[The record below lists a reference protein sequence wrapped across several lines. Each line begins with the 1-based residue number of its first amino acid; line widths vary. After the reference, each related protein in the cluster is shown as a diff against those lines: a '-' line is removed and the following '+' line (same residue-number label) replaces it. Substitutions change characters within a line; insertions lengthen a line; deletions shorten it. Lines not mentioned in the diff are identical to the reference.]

1 MKLTEVRSQNCLQ
14 LWFQLCWNQSSHSK
28 PADSLNSIE
37 EFFCDCKIN
46 SDGFVL
52 VLSLAEKRNI
62 YFEESLGSLFM
73 IETGEISS
81 RMTVN
86 CIDRGLFEESATEK
100 SLFDVFFGSMDPLQK
115 T

>member
-1 MKLTEVRSQNCLQ
+1 
-14 LWFQLCWNQSSHSK
+14 
-28 PADSLNSIE
+28 
-37 EFFCDCKIN
+37 
-46 SDGFVL
+46 
-52 VLSLAEKRNI
+52 
-62 YFEESLGSLFM
+62 M